1 MEINRTLAAPSSSNG
16 SDAPS
21 DFSTLTRKLTRGNSH
36 MTDDQVRLEVDAGVA
51 TITTDNPEK
60 RNAYSDAM
68 DQTLFGILGELKGRT
83 DVRAVIWRGEGHSFS
98 SGRDVSAIGVPQGEL
113 THHQLMTRGQR
124 GILQIFDLDVPILVA
139 MQGWSIGGSFQ
150 RALLCDIRVAAD
162 DARFML
168 PELGHGVI
176 PDTGGVARLFQICG
190 PGVVSDLVLTG
201 RPMDAA
207 EALAHGIVS
216 RIVARDALDATV
228 RDMAERIA
236 AAPTMSVKLAR
247 RVISHLADADIRS
260 SMADE
265 LMMQT
270 LINGSHDYAEFRS
283 ARAEERDPTYT
294 GS

>member
-1 MEINRTLAAPSSSNG
+1 
-16 SDAPS
+16 
-21 DFSTLTRKLTRGNSH
+21 
-36 MTDDQVRLEVDAGVA
+36 MTDDQVRLDIDGGVA

-113 THHQLMTRGQR
+113 THHQLMTRGHR

-139 MQGWSIGGSFQ
+139 MQGWTIGGSFQ